1 MRKQTQF
8 KFILSTLLFASFVM
22 ITLGLNFVFAEES
35 FITSDT
41 TVSNYVIPYDSVGNN
56 YDLIHYAYSVME
68 NNENIREIN
77 IYEDSIA
84 FHIAQEPSLIDFSK
98 NNELYIVQVTYD
110 KQNSVDVITSP
121 ETPVYEQEIVNNA
134 VVPMG
139 TEITP
144 HTKALLIHS
153 LIPVLLS

>member
-1 MRKQTQF
+1 M
-8 KFILSTLLFASFVM
+8 LLTLLFASFAM

-35 FITSDT
+35 FIANDT
-41 TVSNYVIPYDSVGNN
+41 TVSKDVISYDSVGNN
-56 YDLIHYAYSVME
+56 YDLVHYAYSIVE

-77 IYEDSIA
+77 IYEDSVA

-98 NNELYIVQVTYD
+98 NNELYIVQVSYD

-121 ETPVYEQEIVNNA
+121 EAPVYEQEVVNNA
-134 VVPMG
+134 AVPEG
-139 TEITP
+139 AEITP
-144 HTKALLIHS
+144 YTKALLIHS